1 MTAPALFAGVDP
13 GIHGAVGFV
22 GADGCFVAVHDMPTL
37 VQTTG
42 RRQIDFTGLAAIL
55 REQLPAFVLVE
66 RVGSRP
72 GEGAM
77 GAFGFGMSFGGILGI
92 LGAMALPH
100 DLAQPASWKRKA
112 GIPPGADKAASI
124 QTCLRLLPTAAPHLT
139 RKKDDGRAEALLLA
153 VQAWQ
158 MRTFLTPPPLKH
170 SRS

>member
-1 MTAPALFAGVDP
+1 
-13 GIHGAVGFV
+13 
-22 GADGCFVAVHDMPTL
+22 MPTL

-158 MRTFLTPPPLKH
+158 MRTFLTPPPLKN